1 MTWVDT
7 TVLLVVIISAIV
19 AFARGF
25 VAEVLG
31 ILAWIGAAAI
41 ASAFGYL
48 AKPTFRGWVN
58 NPDIADPAAYAAVFL
73 ISLVVLSIFTGMIG
87 GAVRASILG
96 GLDRTLGIV
105 FGLLRGI
112 AIVAAVYA
120 GSTYVFPAERWPE
133 SVVQAR
139 SLPHIYAVA
148 SWLATLLPADFR
160 PHVPRPPEPRPASA
174 AEYLQATPQGRATAR
189 P

>member
-1 MTWVDT
+1 MSWVDT
-7 TVLLVVIISAIV
+7 AVLMIVVISAIV
-19 AFARGF
+19 AFARGM

-31 ILAWIGAAAI
+31 IGAWIGAFAI
-41 ASAFGYL
+41 SSATGQY
-48 AKPTFRGWVN
+48 AKPTMRNWLN

-73 ISLVVLSIFTGMIG
+73 IALVVLSILTGMIG
-87 GAVRASILG
+87 GAVRTSVLG
-96 GLDRTLGIV
+96 GLDRSLGVV
-105 FGLLRGI
+105 FGAVRGV
-112 AIVAAVYA
+112 AIVAAVYV
-120 GSTYVFPAERWPE
+120 GSAYVFPPERWPE

-148 SWLATLLPADFR
+148 AWLTNFVPGDFR
-160 PHVPRPPEPRPASA
+160 PIVRRPPEPRPTSA

>member
-1 MTWVDT
+1 MNWVDT
-7 TVLLVVIISAIV
+7 TVLMVVVISAIV
-19 AFARGF
+19 AFARGL

-31 ILAWIGAAAI
+31 IGAWIGAGFV
-41 ASAFGYL
+41 ASVAGNL
-48 AKPTFRGWVN
+48 AKPTMRGWLN

-73 ISLVVLSIFTGMIG
+73 ISLVVLSILTGMIG
-87 GAVRASILG
+87 GAVRTSMLG
-96 GLDRTLGIV
+96 GIDRSLGIV
-105 FGLLRGI
+105 FGALRGV
-112 AIVAAVYA
+112 AIIAAVYV
-120 GSTYVFPAERWPE
+120 GSAYVFPPDRWPE

-148 SWLATLLPADFR
+148 GWLANFLPEDFR
-160 PHVPRPPEPRPASA
+160 PMVRRPPEPRPTSA